1 MIIMA
6 GYRSV
11 SSYTHLD
18 EFVGENVRVITNSSH
33 YRGECEKID
42 RKNNNVLLRNVVKKN
57 ETGWVEVSDY
67 MLVMGHSIES
77 VYVEKSFPF
86 DSNES
91 LILSIENGSK
101 LPDPQPGIEGL
112 DEITENI
119 EITDITELS
128 SFDEVILPEELK

>member
-1 MIIMA
+1 MA

-42 RKNNNVLLRNVVKKN
+42 RENNNVLLRNVVKKN

-91 LILSIENGSK
+91 LILSIKHGSE
-101 LPDPQPGIEGL
+101 LSDSQPAIEGL
-112 DEITENI
+112 DRITENI
-119 EITDITELS
+119 EITNISELYS
-128 SFDEVILPEELK
+128 LDEVVLPEEFK

>member
-1 MIIMA
+1 MIFMA

-11 SSYTHLD
+11 SPYSHLD

-42 RKNNNVLLRNVVKKN
+42 RKNNNVILKNVVKKN
-57 ETGWVEVSDY
+57 ETGWVELSDY

-77 VYVEKSFPF
+77 VYIEKSFPF

-91 LILSIENGSK
+91 LILSIENGSE

-112 DEITENI
+112 DEFAENLEITEI
-119 EITDITELS
+119 SELS
-128 SFDEVILPEELK
+128 SLDEVILPEEFK

>member
-1 MIIMA
+1 MA

-11 SSYTHLD
+11 SPYTHLD

-42 RKNNNVLLRNVVKKN
+42 RKNNNVILKKVVKKN
-57 ETGWVEVSDY
+57 ETGWVEISDY

-91 LILSIENGSK
+91 LILSIENGSS
-101 LPDPQPGIEGL
+101 LPDYEPEIEEL
-112 DEITENI
+112 DGFAENL
-119 EITDITELS
+119 EITDISELCS
-128 SFDEVILPEELK
+128 LDEVILPEELK

>member
-1 MIIMA
+1 MA

-11 SSYTHLD
+11 SPYTHLD
-18 EFVGENVRVITNSSH
+18 EFVGENVRVITNGSH

-42 RKNNNVLLRNVVKKN
+42 RKNNNVILKKVVKKN
-57 ETGWVEVSDY
+57 ETGWVEISDY

-91 LILSIENGSK
+91 LILSIENGSS
-101 LPDPQPGIEGL
+101 LPDSEPEIQEL
-112 DEITENI
+112 DGFAENL
-119 EITDITELS
+119 EITDISELCS
-128 SFDEVILPEELK
+128 LDEVILPEELK

>member
-1 MIIMA
+1 MA

-18 EFVGENVRVITNSSH
+18 EFVGENVRVITTSSH
-33 YRGECEKID
+33 YRGECEKVD
-42 RKNNNVLLRNVVKKN
+42 RKNNNVILKNVVVKN

-77 VYVEKSFPF
+77 VYIEKSFPF

-91 LILSIENGSK
+91 LILSIENGAG
-101 LPDPQPGIEGL
+101 LPDSASDTGIEGL
-112 DEITENI
+112 EGLMDDNEITNI
-119 EITDITELS
+119 SELS
-128 SFDEVILPEELK
+128 SLDEVKLPEELI